1 MRRLVVPL
9 ALVVAALAAAVALGA
24 TPPVV
29 QTAPA
34 TGVGQTQ
41 ATLTANVDPNGSA
54 TTVRFDLGTSTSY
67 GLQSAAAGAGSGN
80 SSVTVAIPVQGLT
93 ANTTYHYRAVA
104 TNAGG
109 TAQGA
114 DATFMTAAVPPA
126 VSAPSV
132 AAAGASAGTPT
143 GITILGRINPNG
155 ADTSWRVDYGLTTS
169 YGSSTPPAGLGAGT
183 STLSVSQRIEGLAAG
198 KRYHYRLVATNA
210 KGTTR
215 SSDHTFVTTTTPTS
229 ATLQADHNPVTYGRP
244 AVLTGKLAGSK
255 TTGVRVQLQTTTFPF
270 SSPFADML
278 APVTSSKSG
287 TYSVTLPIV
296 TLTTRALVIADGT
309 PSILS
314 PTLILRSAV
323 RVGIRSITR
332 PRPGRVLISG
342 RLTPYTAHGFAALQR
357 QSATGRWL
365 PLRRT
370 RPHTDGRYTFSVR
383 VRRAMDLRVV
393 GVPHDGGGHVTGIS
407 RIVQVGRR

>member
-1 MRRLVVPL
+1 MAARFRNERMRRLVVPL
-9 ALVVAALAAAVALGA
+9 ALAVAALAAAVALGA

-29 QTAPA
+29 ETAPA

-41 ATLTANVDPNGSA
+41 ATLTAKVDPNGSA

-67 GLQSAAAGAGSGN
+67 GLQSATTGAGSGN

-93 ANTTYHYRAVA
+93 ANTTYHYRVVA

-114 DATFMTAAVPPA
+114 DATFTTAPVPPA

-215 SSDHTFVTTTTPTS
+215 GSDHTFVTTTTPTS
-229 ATLQADHNPVTYGRP
+229 ATLQARPQPRHLRPPGRADRQARRLEDHRRARAAADDDVP
-244 AVLTGKLAGSK
+244 
-255 TTGVRVQLQTTTFPF
+255 VQL
-270 SSPFADML
+270 
-278 APVTSSKSG
+278 
-287 TYSVTLPIV
+287 
-296 TLTTRALVIADGT
+296 
-309 PSILS
+309 
-314 PTLILRSAV
+314 AV
-323 RVGIRSITR
+323 RRHAGAGDELEVGHLLVHAADRHADHAGAR
-332 PRPGRVLISG
+332 DRRRHAVDPQPDAHPAQRGPRG
-342 RLTPYTAHGFAALQR
+342 H
-357 QSATGRWL
+357 
-365 PLRRT
+365 PLD
-370 RPHTDGRYTFSVR
+370 H
-383 VRRAMDLRVV
+383 A
-393 GVPHDGGGHVTGIS
+393 GGGRGARS
-407 RIVQVGRR
+407 SAGA